1 MRVVL
6 SGKQFPAVINMHD
19 EAGVAAY
26 RGDEKKCSFRPRSM
40 QREMGQRHRPGKEL
54 CAHTVFPHIESCKL
68 RRGSRNLGNIRPL
81 DSGRFQPLLR
91 SPQVLVQAFQR
102 EARPETVRDLTDN
115 RPMRHRRTKP
125 QWVRPWRTG

>member
-6 SGKQFPAVINMHD
+6 SGQQFPAVINMHD

-26 RGDEKKCSFRPRSM
+26 WGDEEKCSFRSRSI

-54 CAHTVFPHIESCKL
+54 GAHPMFPHVESRKL
-68 RRGSRNLGNIRPL
+68 RRGSCDLGNIRPF

-91 SPQVLVQAFQR
+91 SP
-102 EARPETVRDLTDN
+102 
-115 RPMRHRRTKP
+115 
-125 QWVRPWRTG
+125 